1 MLLLSAAWTLTF
13 IVTAASVGQHACSYC
28 LPTSTYIRIQATE
41 TVHLRTAVPAAEAK
55 QPEDW
60 DEEEDGVWEPPR
72 IANPLCKDAPGCG
85 EWTRPNKPNP
95 AYKGKWSAPQIDNPE
110 YKARRLPAAM
120 ARALSVGC
128 RRPVSSVPSLIQL
141 VPARNL

>member
-1 MLLLSAAWTLTF
+1 M
-13 IVTAASVGQHACSYC
+13 I
-28 LPTSTYIRIQATE
+28 
-41 TVHLRTAVPAAEAK
+41 HLWTAVPAAEAK

-85 EWTRPNKPNP
+85 KWTRPNKPNP

-110 YKARRLPAAM
+110 YKARRLSAAM
-120 ARALSVGC
+120 TRALSVGC
-128 RRPVSSVPSLIQL
+128 SSPVSSARIVIQL
-141 VPARNL
+141 VPSCNPYLLTSVVSIVR